1 MEEQINQIIEVLA
14 GQDEKAQQLA
24 AQLIQA
30 VQQQDESAIQVA
42 QTVQQKAEA
51 GDPTAQAAMQ
61 NIATVAQ
68 AMQDAAKGGQ
78 PQQAQP
84 AAPTMARLGAKLN
97 YINYLRGKCPD
108 GFEMQIFRKGGA
120 VCKKCVKK
128 CKEGDNMGQI
138 NMASSGNKVIDEF
151 RCGRKM
157 KAKKAA
163 CGTKAKMPMDKC
175 GGKAKKK
182 TNKCK

>member
-14 GQDEKAQQLA
+14 GQDEQAQQLA

-42 QTVQQKAEA
+42 QAVQQKAEA

-68 AMQDAAKGGQ
+68 AMQGAAKDV
-78 PQQAQP
+78 QQAQP

-108 GFEMQIFRKGGA
+108 GFEMQMFRKGGA

-128 CKEGDNMGQI
+128 CEEGDGMEQT

-182 TNKCK
+182 TNKSK